1 MLPGKTYKPEEFIQI
16 FRKRIWLVA
25 VPWAVIAAGTAGFAR
40 LLPDEYRSVATIQ
53 VVPPR
58 VPEAIMKETRTASL
72 TDRLRA
78 TEAMI
83 FSRTRL
89 EHLVKEFNLYPEQQ
103 KTEIMEDI
111 VARMR
116 RDIKSAPLKGDVFQV
131 QYTGRHPVTV
141 MKVTERLAALFLEES
156 LKDGQRRAEGT
167 SSFVQSE
174 VEEKHRQ
181 LLEIEEKLTKYKLQN
196 SGELP
201 SQVGSNMAAVSSLQ
215 SQLQQNSISL
225 NQDNS
230 RRIQLERII
239 ADLESQPDTVATV
252 STTGPDPTT
261 MTGSAAQKL
270 AAAEAQLN
278 AAIARGLKPTSIEYQ
293 RAERLVARYKKEADA
308 EALKTPLS
316 NNGTGSGAFALTPRD
331 KQLAGYREELKE
343 LKANIAAKEEQD
355 KRIRGKAGEYQ
366 AKVDRTPL
374 REAELTELQR
384 EYDTIKGIYEGLV
397 GKREAAE
404 MSVNLQR
411 RQIGEQFV
419 LLDPANLPQKPSA
432 PDRMLINLFGLVAGL
447 IVGLS
452 LVALLEYRD
461 SSFKT
466 DSELGGVLAL
476 PVLAV
481 VPLMLSETERRSK
494 FRRRLILNLG
504 LGSTVAVCL
513 AVITYSFVFLR

>member
-1 MLPGKTYKPEEFIQI
+1 MLPGKTYKPEEFVQI

-25 VPWAVIAAGTAGFAR
+25 VPWAIIAAGTAAFGR

-58 VPEAIMKETRTASL
+58 VPDAIMKESRTASL

-103 KTEIMEDI
+103 KTQIMEDI

-131 QYTGRHPVTV
+131 QYTGRHPITV

-167 SSFVQSE
+167 SSFVEAE

-181 LLEIEEKLTKYKLQN
+181 LLEMEERLTKFKLQN

-201 SQVGSNMAAVSSLQ
+201 TQVGSNMAAVSSLQ

-239 ADLESQPDTVATV
+239 ADLESQPDAVATV

-278 AAIARGLKPTSIEYQ
+278 AAIARGLKPTSIDYQ

-316 NNGTGSGAFALTPRD
+316 GTGAGAPALTPRE
-331 KQLAGYREELKE
+331 KQLAGYREELQG
-343 LKANIAAKEEQD
+343 LKTNIAAREAEE
-355 KRIRGKAGEYQ
+355 KRIRAKAGEYQ

-397 GKREAAE
+397 GKREAAS

-419 LLDPANLPQKPSA
+419 LLDPAQVPQKPSA

-461 SSFKT
+461 STFKT

-494 FRRRLILNLG
+494 FRKRLILNLG